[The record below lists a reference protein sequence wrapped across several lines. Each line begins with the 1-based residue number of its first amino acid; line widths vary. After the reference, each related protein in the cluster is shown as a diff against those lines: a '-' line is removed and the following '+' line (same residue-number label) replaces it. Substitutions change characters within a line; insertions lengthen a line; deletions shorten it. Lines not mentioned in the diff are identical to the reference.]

1 MSEQEQDYGATGEPI
16 DAPDVSEPTQAET
29 TDKTFTQDDVD
40 KIVRERLDRERKRFE
55 KKYGDVDIDRYRELT
70 QREEDE
76 RIEQQKQRGE
86 FEEIL
91 KNTVAKK
98 DTAISELQRQLT
110 EIKVDGSLL
119 NAASSRRAIN
129 AQQVSALLRNQ
140 VRLGETGD
148 AEIVDNN
155 GNVRYTDAGTA
166 MTVDDLVDSFLKENP
181 HFVSAGPNGSG
192 SQSNVSDTG
201 SRKGMGNIDPSQL
214 NMNNPED
221 RKIYREMMKARGI
234 RI

>member
-1 MSEQEQDYGATGEPI
+1 MSEQETDLGATGEPI
-16 DAPDVSEPTQAET
+16 EATASEPTQAET

-86 FEEIL
+86 FEKIL
-91 KNTVAKK
+91 QETVAKK
-98 DTAISELQRQLT
+98 DAQYQDLQRQLT

-119 NAASSRRAIN
+119 NAASGNRAIN

-140 VRLGETGD
+140 VRLGETGE
-148 AEIVDNN
+148 AEVIDSN
-155 GNVRYTDAGTA
+155 GNVRYTDDG
-166 MTVDDLVDSFLKENP
+166 MPMSVNNLVETFLKENP
-181 HFVSAGPNGSG
+181 HFVSAGPSGSG
-192 SQSNVSDTG
+192 STSNVSDSG

>member
-1 MSEQEQDYGATGEPI
+1 MSEQETDLGATGEPI
-16 DAPDVSEPTQAET
+16 DVQASEPTQAET

-55 KKYGDVDIDRYRELT
+55 KKYGDVDVDRYRELT

-86 FEEIL
+86 FEKIL
-91 KNTVAKK
+91 QETVAKK
-98 DTAISELQRQLT
+98 DAQYQDLQRQLT

-119 NAASSRRAIN
+119 NAASGNKAIN

-140 VRLGETGD
+140 VRLGETGE
-148 AEIVDNN
+148 AEVIDSN
-155 GNVRYTDAGTA
+155 GNVRYTDDG
-166 MTVDDLVDSFLKENP
+166 MPMSVNNLVETFLQENP
-181 HFVSAGPNGSG
+181 HFVSAGPSGSG
-192 SQSNVSDTG
+192 STSNVSDSG
-201 SRKGMGNIDPSQL
+201 SRKGMGNVDPSQL

>member
-1 MSEQEQDYGATGEPI
+1 MSEQELDTGTTGESI
-16 DAPDVSEPTQAET
+16 EAPASEPTQAET

-55 KKYGDVDIDRYRELT
+55 KKYGDVDVDRYRELT

-76 RIEQQKQRGE
+76 RLEQQKQRGE
-86 FEEIL
+86 FEKIL
-91 KNTVAKK
+91 QETVAKHK
-98 DTAISELQRQLT
+98 NEYSALQQQLT

-119 NAASSRRAIN
+119 NAASSNRAIN

-140 VRLGETGD
+140 VRLGDTGE
-148 AEIVDNN
+148 AEVIDNN
-155 GNVRYTDAGTA
+155 GNVRYTDDG
-166 MTVDDLVDSFLKENP
+166 MPMSVDNLVESFLRDNP
-181 HFVSAGPNGSG
+181 HFVSAGPSGTGST
-192 SQSNVSDTG
+192 SNVSDNG

-221 RKIYREMMKARGI
+221 RKVYQEYMKSRGI

>member
-1 MSEQEQDYGATGEPI
+1 MSEQELDTGTTGESI
-16 DAPDVSEPTQAET
+16 EAPASESTQAET

-55 KKYGDVDIDRYRELT
+55 KKYGDVDVDRYRELT

-76 RIEQQKQRGE
+76 RLEQQKQRGE
-86 FEEIL
+86 FEKIL
-91 KNTVAKK
+91 QETVAKHK
-98 DTAISELQRQLT
+98 NEYSALQQQLT

-119 NAASSRRAIN
+119 NAASSNRAIN

-140 VRLGETGD
+140 VRLGDTGE
-148 AEIVDNN
+148 AEVIDNN
-155 GNVRYTDAGTA
+155 GNVRYTDDG
-166 MTVDDLVDSFLKENP
+166 MPMSVDNLVESFLRDNP
-181 HFVSAGPNGSG
+181 HFVSAGPSGTGSA
-192 SQSNVSDTG
+192 SNVSDNG

-221 RKIYREMMKARGI
+221 RKIYQEYMKSRGI

>member
-1 MSEQEQDYGATGEPI
+1 MSEQEQDYGTTGESI
-16 DAPDVSEPTQAET
+16 EAPASETTQAET

-40 KIVRERLDRERKRFE
+40 KIVRERLQRENKRWE
-55 KKYGDVDIDRYRELT
+55 KKYGDVDIDRYRELMSK
-70 QREEDE
+70 EENE

-86 FEEIL
+86 FEKVLQE
-91 KNTVAKK
+91 TVAKK
-98 DTAISELQRQLT
+98 DAQYQELQRQLT

-140 VRLGETGD
+140 VRLGETGE
-148 AEIVDNN
+148 AEVVDSN
-155 GNVRYTDAGTA
+155 GNVRYTDDGTA
-166 MTVDDLVDSFLKENP
+166 MTVDQLVETFLQTNP

-192 SQSNVSDTG
+192 ATSNVGDGG
-201 SRKGMGNIDPSQL
+201 SRKGMGNVDPSQL

-221 RKIYREMMKARGI
+221 RKIYQQYMKARGI

>member
-1 MSEQEQDYGATGEPI
+1 MSEHETDIGATGEPNEEFT
-16 DAPDVSEPTQAET
+16 SETTQAET

-40 KIVRERLDRERKRFE
+40 KIVRDRLDRERKRFE
-55 KKYGDVDIDRYRELT
+55 KKYGDVDIDRYRQLT

-86 FEEIL
+86 FEKIL
-91 KNTVAKK
+91 QETVAKK
-98 DTAISELQRQLT
+98 DQQYQELQRQLT

-119 NAASSRRAIN
+119 NAASSNRAIN

-140 VRLGETGD
+140 VRLGETGE
-148 AEIVDNN
+148 AEVTDSN
-155 GNVRYTDAGTA
+155 GNVRYTDDGMP
-166 MTVDDLVDSFLKENP
+166 MTVNQLVDSFLKENP
-181 HFVSAGPNGSG
+181 HFVAAGPSGSG
-192 SQSNVSDTG
+192 TSSATESA

-221 RKIYREMMKARGI
+221 RKIYKEYMKTRGI